1 MEVALYHPEH
11 GYYFQQRDP
20 FGKSGDYFTA
30 SQLQPVF
37 GVLMARLAQQLH
49 HAMGRPGDF
58 SVVELGPGRGE
69 MAEYFASWKYVPVD
83 VGRGEIPDRFRG
95 LLFTNE
101 FFDALPV
108 HKVEL
113 YRGNWHETMVDC
125 RDDRFY
131 FRRGPEVD
139 EDVAAYLRNY
149 VASGP
154 LLAPGQQIEANLEA
168 LLIFR
173 DIDLR
178 MDSGFALIIDY
189 GYTERELLRF
199 PSGTLMSYREHQ
211 AVDDVLLA
219 PGEQDITAH
228 VNFTALER
236 FAASLGWNVARR
248 ESFGSLLAY
257 IGEGDQFREALG
269 YANDQQRWL
278 QLKTLLYGM
287 GESFSTL
294 LLEKPAK

>member
-1 MEVALYHPEH
+1 MEIALYHPEH
-11 GYYFQQRDP
+11 GYYFQKRDP
-20 FGKSGDYFTA
+20 FGKQGDYFTA

-37 GVLMARLAQQLH
+37 GILMARLAQQLYQ
-49 HAMGRPGDF
+49 AMGRPGDF
-58 SVVELGPGRGE
+58 SIVELGPGRGE
-69 MAEYFASWKYVPVD
+69 MAAYFSTWKYVPVD

-113 YRGNWHETMVDC
+113 HNGRWHETLVDY
-125 RDDRFY
+125 RDGRFC
-131 FRRGPEVD
+131 FLRGPEVD
-139 EDVAAYLRNY
+139 EDLGNYIRSYLAA
-149 VASGP
+149 GP
-154 LLAPGQQIEANLEA
+154 LLAPDQQIEANLEA

-173 DIDLR
+173 DVDRR
-178 MDSGFALIIDY
+178 MDSGFAVIIDY

-199 PSGTLMSYREHQ
+199 PRGTLMSYREHQ
-211 AVDDVLLA
+211 AVDDVLLS

-236 FAASLGWNVARR
+236 FALTLGWNVARR

-257 IGEGDQFREALG
+257 IGEADQFREALG
-269 YANDQQRWL
+269 YGNDQQRWL

-287 GESFSTL
+287 GDTFSVL
-294 LLEKPAK
+294 LLEKPQK